1 MRSAKQGWLPTCLLS
16 CSPTLLHDSSQAQF
30 DQSSQRHGLPFFPE
44 LVATWPFIV
53 PEVIAPPTVEMLIKM
68 QKF

>member
-16 CSPTLLHDSSQAQF
+16 WTPSPLHDSSQAQF

-44 LVATWPFIV
+44 LVATRPFV
-53 PEVIAPPTVEMLIKM
+53 VSEGIAPPTVELLIKM
-68 QKF
+68 QNF